1 MKRKSIVYAAVAAL
15 LLAGCNGGTEL
26 KTDFYEAE
34 ATEAVAEGALDSIRV
49 SVSLEYP
56 VGGTTKEALDH
67 MTRLIIGKGMDS
79 EDTDIAKAVDAY
91 IQTTVANYRET
102 NAELYEE
109 MGEDAADQLAWVDEL
124 RGFFSDRYKDI
135 ATYTLKTYTESG
147 GPHGDNDIYYMNLNV
162 TDGNLVTE
170 KDLFKEGYEAK
181 LNTLLTSH
189 LREAL
194 PDEESYESLFV
205 KDIEANGNFRV
216 SPEGLYYI
224 YVAYEIGPYYLGAI
238 EVMVPWSELEDI
250 LA

>member
-1 MKRKSIVYAAVAAL
+1 MCAAVAAL
-15 LLAGCNGGTEL
+15 LLAGCDGEKEL

-34 ATEAVAEGALDSIRV
+34 AREAVAEGALDSIRV

-56 VGGTTKEALDH
+56 VGGASKDALDR
-67 MTRLIIGKGMDS
+67 MTRLIIGKGLDA
-79 EDTDIAKAVDAY
+79 EDADISKAVAAY
-91 IQTTVANYRET
+91 INTTVANYRET

-109 MGEDAADQLAWVDEL
+109 MGEDAAEQLAWVDEL

-135 ATYTLKTYTESG
+135 ATYTLIAYTESG
-147 GPHGDNDIYYMNLNV
+147 GPHGNNDIYYMNMNV
-162 TDGNLVTE
+162 VNGNLVTE

-181 LNTLLTSH
+181 LNALLTSH
-189 LREAL
+189 LRESL
-194 PDEESYESLFV
+194 PDEDSYDNLFV

-238 EVMVPWSELEDI
+238 EVKVPWSELEDI